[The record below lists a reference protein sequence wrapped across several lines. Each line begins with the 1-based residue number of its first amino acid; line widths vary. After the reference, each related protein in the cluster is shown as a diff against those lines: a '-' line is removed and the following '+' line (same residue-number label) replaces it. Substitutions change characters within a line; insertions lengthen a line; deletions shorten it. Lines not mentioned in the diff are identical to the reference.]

1 MNDIF
6 QELAADIWHV
16 YTQGLEDIT
25 SDMFYGLEPREVA
38 AKLTG
43 MHRVITIM
51 RDCECITRD
60 EAQILRNFISD
71 CRDDINSLWR

>member
-1 MNDIF
+1 MKIF
-6 QELAADIWHV
+6 NELCADIWNV
-16 YTQGLEDIT
+16 YAAGLEGIKAGN
-25 SDMFYGLEPREVA
+25 FYGPEPCEVT
-38 AKLTG
+38 AKLSG

-71 CRDDINSLWR
+71 CRDDINELWR